1 MSRRNPTWK
10 ELRSKYK
17 STNLYF
23 KRDKKCIHWK
33 KIEIAKYQYSE
44 FTIIKTFYC
53 PNCKEKWEENVG
65 Y

>member
-1 MSRRNPTWK
+1 MSRRNPTLK

-17 STNLYF
+17 YINLNF
-23 KRDKKCIHWK
+23 KKDKCIHWG

-53 PNCKEKWEENVG
+53 PNCKEKWEESVG
-65 Y
+65 D